1 MPRLANRCCMLIKNT
16 RTTMKT
22 LLQLEELALML
33 FGIYL
38 FSLINYSAWWFVG
51 LILLPDIGMFGYL
64 INSKIGAWSYNL
76 FHHRGVAIG
85 IYLLGIF
92 TASKALQLAGI
103 ILFSHIAMDRIFGY
117 GLKYEKGFKFTHLGE
132 IGK

>member
-1 MPRLANRCCMLIKNT
+1 
-16 RTTMKT
+16 MKT
-22 LLQLEELALML
+22 LLKLEELALML

-38 FSLINYSAWWFVG
+38 FSLMDYSAWWFVG
-51 LILLPDIGMFGYL
+51 LILVPDIGMFGYL

-92 TASKALQLAGI
+92 TASEALQLAGI